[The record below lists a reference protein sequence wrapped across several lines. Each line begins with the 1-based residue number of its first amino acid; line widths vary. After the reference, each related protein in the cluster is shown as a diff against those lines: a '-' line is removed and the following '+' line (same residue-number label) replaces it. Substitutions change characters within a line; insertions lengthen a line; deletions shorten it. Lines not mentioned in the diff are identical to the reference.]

1 MGVSPDA
8 SAENESGIRTIVVGA
23 DVSIGER
30 VITNATGLVQLL
42 FDDET
47 RLVVGPNS
55 TLLIE
60 DYVLRRDGTAGR
72 FAINAL
78 TGTFRFVTGKSPK
91 NSYEITTPTGTIG
104 VRGTAF
110 DFYIGPLRIG
120 RSVNLDIATLV
131 LLFEGIVDLCNT
143 GGDCTAVEVRCDYAA
158 ASNQGAG
165 IFADN
170 AAARAAFRALFPF
183 AQAPGMLIEDF
194 RIVGAS
200 ECVEAA
206 LNTSVPSPT
215 TQTVDPQTTRTL
227 PDPQPP
233 DPNVQQ
239 PPPPPLVDSDP
250 PPPDNR
256 TELTNGDRP
265 TTDYLAYD

>member
-1 MGVSPDA
+1 MGVNPDA
-8 SAENESGIRTIVVGA
+8 SAENDGGIRTIVVGG
-23 DVSIGER
+23 DVAVGER
-30 VITNATGLVQLL
+30 VITDATGLVQLL

-55 TLLIE
+55 ALVIE
-60 DYVLRRDGTAGR
+60 DYLLRRDGTAGR

-120 RSVNLDIATLV
+120 RSVNLDLATLV
-131 LLFEGIVDLCNT
+131 LLFEGIVDLCNN
-143 GGDCTAVEVRCDYAA
+143 GGDCTAVEVRCEYAA
-158 ASNQGAG
+158 ASDQGAG
-165 IFADN
+165 VFADN

-194 RIVGAS
+194 RIVGAP
-200 ECVEAA
+200 ECVDAA

-215 TQTVDPQTTRTL
+215 PQTVDPQTTRTL
-227 PDPQPP
+227 PDPTPPQPP
-233 DPNVQQ
+233 VEQPIPDPIDT
-239 PPPPPLVDSDP
+239 PPINEPPTRFTPNDS
-250 PPPDNR
+250 NQ
-256 TELTNGDRP
+256 TGN
-265 TTDYLAYD
+265 LAHD